1 MPYLVFLK
9 YRRYY
14 YYYHIFRDIPTQW
27 ETFHKKLK
35 FIHSSIKIHTRR
47 KEQLWKFKIVE
58 MNITIKDIR
67 KKKSEDV
74 TGSDRIINENLWIIL

>member
-1 MPYLVFLK
+1 M
-9 YRRYY
+9 
-14 YYYHIFRDIPTQW
+14 
-27 ETFHKKLK
+27 K